1 MYFTTIK
8 ELGAMFLREN
18 SRQKY
23 LEGFF
28 MEDRE
33 WESDVIINLK
43 RWKIIINNNNTCIH
57 LYTYKK

>member
-43 RWKIIINNNNTCIH
+43 R
-57 LYTYKK
+57 